1 MTEEKKHEEKEE
13 NHNSKE
19 GEESS
24 SEELTEEEKKLN
36 LAFPEAA
43 IVRVMKRNM
52 DDEKMIRKE
61 VKIEMN
67 RWLEK
72 MCAQVSTR
80 MNRFPYIMMN
90 LNEFF
95 QGIKVYESLE
105 EFKSEKDRILSHI
118 DAIKKDIEKLERDL
132 GKVERD
138 VVTLDMDVEDDKG
151 E

>member
-1 MTEEKKHEEKEE
+1 MAEHKKEE
-13 NHNSKE
+13 HD
-19 GEESS
+19 ESHDEDGLS
-24 SEELTEEEKKLN
+24 EEEKKLN

-72 MCAQVSTR
+72 MCAQVSKR

-105 EFKSEKDRILSHI
+105 EFKSEKDRILSHL
-118 DAIKKDIEKLERDL
+118 DAIKRDIEKLERDL

-138 VVTLDMDVEDDKG
+138 VVTLDMEVEAEGG

>member
-1 MTEEKKHEEKEE
+1 MAEKHEKKEEKHEKKEE
-13 NHNSKE
+13 NPE
-19 GEESS
+19 GEEDTR
-24 SEELTEEEKKLN
+24 TEEEKKLN

-43 IVRVMKRNM
+43 IVRVMKRNL

-61 VKIEMN
+61 VKIQMN
-67 RWLEK
+67 KWLEK
-72 MCAQVSTR
+72 ICAQVSTN

-90 LNEFF
+90 LNEFY

-105 EFKSEKDRILSHI
+105 EFQKEKDRILSHL
-118 DAIKKDIEKLERDL
+118 DAIKMDIEKLERDL

-138 VVTLDMDVEDDKG
+138 VVTLDMQIEEDKG

>member
-1 MTEEKKHEEKEE
+1 MAQEKKKEESHEEDVDVR
-13 NHNSKE
+13 
-19 GEESS
+19 
-24 SEELTEEEKKLN
+24 TDEEKKLN

-43 IVRVMKRNM
+43 IVRVMKRNL

-72 MCAQVSTR
+72 MCAQVSKN
-80 MNRFPYIMMN
+80 MNKFPYIMMN
-90 LNEFF
+90 LNEFY

-105 EFKSEKDRILSHI
+105 EFQKEKNRILAHL
-118 DAIKKDIEKLERDL
+118 DAIKQDITKLERDL

-138 VVTLDMDVEDDKG
+138 VVMLDQEIEENKG

>member
-1 MTEEKKHEEKEE
+1 MAEHKEEKEE
-13 NHNSKE
+13 THGSKE
-19 GEESS
+19 GDESP
-24 SEELTEEEKKLN
+24 SEEEMTEEEKKLN

-72 MCAQVSTR
+72 MCAQVSKR
-80 MNRFPYIMMN
+80 MNSFPYIMMN

-105 EFKSEKDRILSHI
+105 EFKSEKDRILAHL
-118 DAIKKDIEKLERDL
+118 DAIKRDIEKLERDL

-138 VVTLDMDVEDDKG
+138 VVTLDMEVEDNQG

>member
-1 MTEEKKHEEKEE
+1 MAEEKHEETEKNEQE
-13 NHNSKE
+13 DE
-19 GEESS
+19 R
-24 SEELTEEEKKLN
+24 TEEEKKLN

-43 IVRVMKRNM
+43 IVRVMKRNL
-52 DDEKMIRKE
+52 DSDKMIRKE

-67 RWLEK
+67 KWLEK
-72 MCAQVSTR
+72 MCAEVSRR
-80 MNRFPYIMMN
+80 MNKFPYIMMN
-90 LNEFF
+90 LNEFY

-105 EFKSEKDRILSHI
+105 EFQKEKERILAHL

-138 VVTLDMDVEDDKG
+138 VVVMDMENQEAKG